1 MRGIALMALIFMST
15 SLVDV
20 NLVNAEVLK
29 EEKNINSKYELS
41 HDNYVDLESKMY
53 IDTPNNGDDLKEDI
67 LSVTGWSLNA
77 SGVKEVQVYLDGKR
91 MDNAK
96 IGLERPDVNAAFPG
110 YKGGSNSG
118 FESKVDL
125 SNIPSGIRVLKIISV
140 GNDGSEVVQTREVK
154 VTKKEPKMY
163 IDTPNNGDDLKE
175 DILNVRGWSLNS
187 SGVKEVQVYLDGKRM
202 DNAKIGLERPDVN
215 AAFPGYKGGSNSGF
229 ESKVDLSNIPSGIRV
244 LKIISV
250 GNDGSEVVQ
259 TREVKVIKK
268 EPKIYIDA
276 PNNGDNLKEDILN
289 VRGWSLNASGV
300 KEVQVYL
307 DGKRMDNAKIGLE
320 RPDVNAA
327 FPGYKGGSNSGF
339 ESKVDLSNIPS
350 GIRVLK
356 IISVG
361 NDGSEVVQT
370 REVKVTKKE
379 PKIYIDAP
387 NNGDDLKED
396 ILNVRGWSLNALGVK
411 EVQVYLDGKR
421 MDNAKIGL
429 ERPDVSAAFPGYKGG
444 SNSGFESKVDLSNIP
459 SGIRVLKIIS
469 VGNDGSEV
477 VQTREVKVTKKEPKI
492 YIDAPNN
499 GDDLKEDILNV
510 RGWSLNASGVKEV
523 QVYLDGKRMDNAKI
537 GLERPDVN
545 AAFPGYKGGSN
556 SGFESKVDLSNI
568 PSGTRVLKIISVGND
583 GSEVV
588 QTREILIRKSKL
600 IVVDPGHNYG
610 GDYGSESKFDGI
622 TYKETE
628 LNMLVA
634 LKLRDELQKR
644 GYSVV
649 LTRQVF
655 ERPMEDL
662 YTSINNR
669 VDLANSI
676 NADAFI
682 SIHHDSNNTI
692 MAKGVTTF
700 YSSWKSGLDNTDIVD
715 GKDPNGYDWY
725 DLKVDQTP
733 TKEAI
738 IGRSLA
744 REIVN
749 NMANDV
755 NYYNRKEHDR
765 NLGVIKKT
773 NMPAVLVECGFISNP
788 EEAKRAADPKNQQRI
803 AESIANSVKNIIK

>member
-1 MRGIALMALIFMST
+1 
-15 SLVDV
+15 
-20 NLVNAEVLK
+20 
-29 EEKNINSKYELS
+29 
-41 HDNYVDLESKMY
+41 
-53 IDTPNNGDDLKEDI
+53 
-67 LSVTGWSLNA
+67 
-77 SGVKEVQVYLDGKR
+77 

-125 SNIPSGIRVLKIISV
+125 SNIS
-140 GNDGSEVVQTREVK
+140 
-154 VTKKEPKMY
+154 
-163 IDTPNNGDDLKE
+163 
-175 DILNVRGWSLNS
+175 
-187 SGVKEVQVYLDGKRM
+187 
-202 DNAKIGLERPDVN
+202 
-215 AAFPGYKGGSNSGF
+215 
-229 ESKVDLSNIPSGIRV
+229 
-244 LKIISV
+244 
-250 GNDGSEVVQ
+250 
-259 TREVKVIKK
+259 
-268 EPKIYIDA
+268 
-276 PNNGDNLKEDILN
+276 
-289 VRGWSLNASGV
+289 
-300 KEVQVYL
+300 
-307 DGKRMDNAKIGLE
+307 
-320 RPDVNAA
+320 
-327 FPGYKGGSNSGF
+327 
-339 ESKVDLSNIPS
+339 
-350 GIRVLK
+350 
-356 IISVG
+356 
-361 NDGSEVVQT
+361 
-370 REVKVTKKE
+370 
-379 PKIYIDAP
+379 
-387 NNGDDLKED
+387 
-396 ILNVRGWSLNALGVK
+396 
-411 EVQVYLDGKR
+411 
-421 MDNAKIGL
+421 
-429 ERPDVSAAFPGYKGG
+429 
-444 SNSGFESKVDLSNIP
+444 
-459 SGIRVLKIIS
+459 
-469 VGNDGSEV
+469 
-477 VQTREVKVTKKEPKI
+477 
-492 YIDAPNN
+492 
-499 GDDLKEDILNV
+499 
-510 RGWSLNASGVKEV
+510 
-523 QVYLDGKRMDNAKI
+523 
-537 GLERPDVN
+537 
-545 AAFPGYKGGSN
+545 
-556 SGFESKVDLSNI
+556 
-568 PSGTRVLKIISVGND
+568 SGTRVLKIISVGND

-588 QTREILIRKSKL
+588 QTREILIKKSKL